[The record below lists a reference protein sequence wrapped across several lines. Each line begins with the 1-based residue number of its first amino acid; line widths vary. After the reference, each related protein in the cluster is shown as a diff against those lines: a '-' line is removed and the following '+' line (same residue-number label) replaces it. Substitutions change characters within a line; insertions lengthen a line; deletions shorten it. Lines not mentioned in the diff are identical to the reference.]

1 MKRWTGS
8 IKLFK
13 SRNSRNSTRKTG
25 AHMVNLRIKNKE
37 WKPSHWSHLEVTGD
51 FLNDDYLS
59 FLFRWLWKQ
68 DLTRSTYKVLLFC
81 DYGTC
86 SSFVPPSGTCW
97 RHIQTIFLCS
107 LLQKRNFQMGK
118 LICCWVWPT
127 LPQVT
132 VLIEIKPRELKLHF
146 FKSSWSH
153 FKCSVTTGSQSCCS
167 VLRTFPSPWRSP
179 SVKKKS
185 AMHVL
190 SAFHH

>member
-1 MKRWTGS
+1 MKTVPLVPFRGHRW
-8 IKLFK
+8 LFK
-13 SRNSRNSTRKTG
+13 
-25 AHMVNLRIKNKE
+25 
-37 WKPSHWSHLEVTGD
+37 WW
-51 FLNDDYLS
+51 LS
-59 FLFRWLWKQ
+59 QLPLSVAMKAGPH
-68 DLTRSTYKVLLFC
+68 TEYKVLLFC

-118 LICCWVWPT
+118 LICCWVWLT

-167 VLRTFPSPWRSP
+167 ALRTFPSPWRSP
-179 SVKKKS
+179 SVKKVCNACLECIPS
-185 AMHVL
+185 LIPLYIIWMNTTNYI
-190 SAFHH
+190 